1 MKVIRGWVYSP
12 LRPLLKEVSGDRMGN
27 SETQTRQGGPAGP
40 RYQALADIL
49 QDEIETGVYPVGTRM
64 PTELELCNR
73 FSVSRFTVREAL
85 RRMIDNGMILR
96 RQGSGT
102 VVVSKN
108 PTTMFVQKLSSI
120 DELLQYSIDT
130 RLKVENSASVEVDA
144 KTAKMIGCDPGDAW
158 HRIESVRYLDEKSPI
173 CWSDVYVRPEHQNI
187 ADRIGEDT
195 TPVFMVIEKE
205 FGVVAEEVTM
215 DLFAGSIEE
224 SKAWVMGVKPGSP
237 TLIIVRKYKDK
248 TGRVF
253 EVSVSEHPAGR
264 FTFSIDL
271 LRSSNSD

>member
-1 MKVIRGWVYSP
+1 MQ
-12 LRPLLKEVSGDRMGN
+12 DMGGGSMEN
-27 SETQTRQGGPAGP
+27 SEPVADRGGAKGP

-49 QDEIETGVYPVGTRM
+49 QNEIESGVYPVGTRM

-108 PTTMFVQKLSSI
+108 PTTMFVQKLNSI

-130 RLKVENSASVEVDA
+130 RLKVKNSAAVEVDA
-144 KTAKMIGCDPGDAW
+144 NTAKMIGCEPGTSW
-158 HRIESVRYLDEKSPI
+158 HKIESIRYLDEKSPI
-173 CWSDVYVRPEHQNI
+173 CWTDVYVLPEHKSL

-195 TPVFMVIEKE
+195 TPVFMVLEKE
-205 FGVVAEEVTM
+205 FNVVAEEVTM

-224 SKAWVMGVKPGSP
+224 SKAWEMGVEPSSP
-237 TLIIVRKYKDK
+237 TLIIVRKYKDQN
-248 TGRVF
+248 GRVF

-271 LRSSNSD
+271 LRSSNTD